1 MVQVNFVVDCSG
13 SMGAAAFNPLR
24 DIGFGYT
31 ALRDRLDFKMARW
44 ELVSALIETTIYF
57 FNKHSTFQI
66 VEFESS
72 PRILV
77 PTTTKDSALRTL
89 EKQRSPQRDNY
100 QPFYPRGG
108 TNIPEGLR
116 ATLNGADKNVK
127 NITILITD
135 MWDQDG
141 SYISN
146 ALNADCG
153 NGDSCFKA
161 LADLGP
167 VYVIVIGDHNS
178 KIQMEKGCKG
188 LNKLVSQDYGINWD
202 GCFSVPL
209 GDLGSLGYFNKLI
222 YEFTDHYGTLSLGP
236 ERQHTRQ
243 PY

>member
-1 MVQVNFVVDCSG
+1 MTQVNFVVDCSG
-13 SMGAAAFNPLR
+13 SMGATAATWK
-24 DIGFGYT
+24 GYKFARFEVMRTVIAT
-31 ALRDRLDFKMARW
+31 ALNSMKGGDK
-44 ELVSALIETTIYF
+44 VC
-57 FNKHSTFQI
+57 I
-66 VEFESS
+66 VEFESNAS
-72 PRILV
+72 TLV
-77 PTTTKDSALRTL
+77 PPTKYLADVQMLLTSYGSGSEMAL
-89 EKQRSPQRDNY
+89 
-100 QPFYPRGG
+100 YPRGG
-108 TNIPEGLR
+108 TNIPAGMKE
-116 ATLNGADKNVK
+116 AFKNADKKDK
-127 NITILITD
+127 NITFVITD
-135 MWDQDG
+135 MWDPNGD
-141 SYISN
+141 YISH

-167 VYVIVIGDHNS
+167 VHVIVIGDRNS